1 MSNWQ
6 WRFCPLFWH
15 SWKTRTLFWKCLVLH
30 QQCLLY
36 QLDSGIIIWF
46 SESVYFVERLKM
58 SLTKK
63 QSSVSW
69 THLYAVIRRL
79 ERRAKYS
86 CQSPSGVHLP
96 SQYFIMTAFLENI
109 SGKFLAHHHAALVIK
124 LGKSLT
130 QNSRKFPGTFHYRNA
145 SRRVWQAP
153 CLSPLD
159 FWNIECHWIFFQFQ
173 TRKKFRFRN
182 KLDFLLSSNLIFTA
196 CVACKNQFRNQIDF
210 LIF

>member
-1 MSNWQ
+1 MVLNEKKSFLNVHNFPKAKTTVIFVAAWSKIYNLSQ
-6 WRFCPLFWH
+6 WIKNFIER
-15 SWKTRTLFWKCLVLH
+15 LVL
-30 QQCLLY
+30 
-36 QLDSGIIIWF
+36 
-46 SESVYFVERLKM
+46 

-130 QNSRKFPGTFHYRNA
+130 QNSRKFPRIFHYRNT
-145 SRRVWQAP
+145 SCQISW
-153 CLSPLD
+153 
-159 FWNIECHWIFFQFQ
+159 
-173 TRKKFRFRN
+173 
-182 KLDFLLSSNLIFTA
+182 KLKTSF
-196 CVACKNQFRNQIDF
+196 K
-210 LIF
+210 